1 MPTVGHIC
9 LIFCPNVANINNN
22 GWPSS
27 NSFDTGTS
35 GPTEQQG
42 RLRSELGPR
51 IHDDGAVVIGGRY
64 VRSGIN
70 STILN

>member
-27 NSFDTGTS
+27 NGFDSGTS
-35 GPTEQQG
+35 GPTEQQ
-42 RLRSELGPR
+42 RPLKSELGPR
-51 IHDDGAVVIGGRY
+51 IHDDDAVVIKI
-64 VRSGIN
+64 RSFRN
-70 STILN
+70 